1 MKSTKTFI
9 DCKHKKFQKLTKEGK
24 QDLVLQNS
32 LKQME
37 LQQSMLEAMQK
48 RDEAL
53 VNALNQWPSLQH
65 C

>member
-9 DCKHKKFQKLTKEGK
+9 DCTHKKFQKLTKEGK

-37 LQQSMLEAMQK
+37 LQQSMLEAMKK